1 MGRRT
6 KEVKRRQL
14 LQLQNQVLG
23 LKKKQGW
30 VWVWWFWW
38 GWVIISW
45 RRQCC
50 DLKGMVQ
57 KSFVCMS
64 WQFHTSHVRT
74 HREPTTS
81 RAHHCRVWYLTAT
94 AVTSNLQGAHGVMVH
109 VLMFA
114 GCQFFSSST
123 SRDNNFSMLVKD
135 SWCAKLFF
143 FASFETQLYRW
154 CPTLHFAN
162 TNCSKINGS
171 LCFHFIC

>member
-6 KEVKRRQL
+6 REVKRRQL

-64 WQFHTSHVRT
+64 WQFHTTHVRT
-74 HREPTTS
+74 HWEPTTS
-81 RAHHCRVWYLTAT
+81 RANHCRVWYLTAT
-94 AVTSNLQGAHGVMVH
+94 AVTSNLRGAHGVMVH
-109 VLMFA
+109 MLMFA
-114 GCQFFSSST
+114 GCQFFHRLLLEITTLACWLKILGVLS
-123 SRDNNFSMLVKD
+123 FSFLFHL
-135 SWCAKLFF
+135 KLNYIDGVLLYILQ
-143 FASFETQLYRW
+143 TQTA
-154 CPTLHFAN
+154 P
-162 TNCSKINGS
+162 K
-171 LCFHFIC
+171 

>member
-6 KEVKRRQL
+6 REVKRRQL

-45 RRQCC
+45 RTQCC

-64 WQFHTSHVRT
+64 WQFHTTHVRT
-74 HREPTTS
+74 HWEPTIS
-81 RAHHCRVWYLTAT
+81 RANHCRVWYLTAT
-94 AVTSNLQGAHGVMVH
+94 AVTSNLRGAHGVMVH
-109 VLMFA
+109 MLMFA
-114 GCQFFSSST
+114 GCQFFHRLLLEITTLACWLKILGVLS
-123 SRDNNFSMLVKD
+123 FSFLFHL
-135 SWCAKLFF
+135 KLNYIDG
-143 FASFETQLYRW
+143 ALLYILDTQTA
-154 CPTLHFAN
+154 P
-162 TNCSKINGS
+162 K
-171 LCFHFIC
+171 